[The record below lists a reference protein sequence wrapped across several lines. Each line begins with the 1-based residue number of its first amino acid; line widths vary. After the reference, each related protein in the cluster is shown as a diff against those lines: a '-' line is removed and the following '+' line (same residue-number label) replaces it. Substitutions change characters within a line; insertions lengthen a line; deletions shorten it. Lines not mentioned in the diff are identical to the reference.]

1 MMPDDAK
8 LGSSSCEKLTRVPE
22 SETPLSFSTRAGRA
36 RLRHA
41 RPGAVTSTHASPQST
56 RTMSCVSARAHVAP
70 RAGLVSRRAPAR
82 PASRAV
88 ALRRSIRCDAGGDAD
103 TGAAVKD
110 VLDGSSVFL
119 VGMMGTGKSSV
130 GKKLAAS
137 LGYNFFDT
145 YVRAAP
151 LSPRVRAVYPLR
163 AARRTARRVFELRVR
178 SPRERRGSTRIFA
191 HTPLPLSFTPTA
203 TTSSSR

>member
-1 MMPDDAK
+1 
-8 LGSSSCEKLTRVPE
+8 
-22 SETPLSFSTRAGRA
+22 
-36 RLRHA
+36 
-41 RPGAVTSTHASPQST
+41 
-56 RTMSCVSARAHVAP
+56 
-70 RAGLVSRRAPAR
+70 VSRRAPAR

-163 AARRTARRVFELRVR
+163 AARRNTARRVFFRFASVHR
-178 SPRERRGSTRIFA
+178 ARDVDPRAYSLI
-191 HTPLPLSFTPTA
+191 PLPLSFTPTA

>member
-1 MMPDDAK
+1 
-8 LGSSSCEKLTRVPE
+8 
-22 SETPLSFSTRAGRA
+22 
-36 RLRHA
+36 
-41 RPGAVTSTHASPQST
+41 
-56 RTMSCVSARAHVAP
+56 MSCVSARAHVAP

-163 AARRTARRVFELRVR
+163 PRAGTRHVAFLRFATVHR
-178 SPRERRGSTRIFA
+178 ATRRGSTRIFA